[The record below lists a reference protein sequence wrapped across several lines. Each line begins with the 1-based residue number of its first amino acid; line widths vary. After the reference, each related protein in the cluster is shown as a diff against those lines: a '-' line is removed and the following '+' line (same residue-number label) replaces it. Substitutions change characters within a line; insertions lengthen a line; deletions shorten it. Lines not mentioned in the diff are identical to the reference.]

1 MMKVSVVI
9 SACDKREHLFRL
21 ALDSWEAQTL
31 PRDQWE
37 MLMVDDAEREELR
50 ELCKSEAEK
59 RGINMRFIRI
69 DKTKSVI
76 PVKTFIPVL
85 TNNVGFKQAKGD
97 VIVVT
102 GPETI
107 QARDNL
113 RVAAEMA
120 SRKQCAY
127 GRVYR
132 ASTRATQYIADGWSK
147 LKKRSIQQLLQI
159 PGAKEECMTMPPHPP
174 AYWYFMAVAKEH
186 IMTIGGVDE
195 RFLGG
200 LCGEDDDFSNRMKL
214 AGVTPVFEPRI
225 LGIHQDHSRED
236 AGDGIHIDRH
246 EGPGYN
252 FWVHNIKLLKANIA
266 SKDPVTNKEHEW
278 GSSDLIVLDE
288 TYGG

>member
-1 MMKVSVVI
+1 MMKVSVVV
-9 SACDKREHLFRL
+9 SACDKREHLFSI
-21 ALDSWEAQTL
+21 ALDTWEAQTL
-31 PRDQWE
+31 PKDQWE
-37 MLMVDDAEREELR
+37 MLIVDDAEREELR
-50 ELCKSEAEK
+50 ELCKREAEK

-69 DKTKSVI
+69 DKSKSVI

-85 TNNVGFKQAKGD
+85 TNNVGFKQSKGD
-97 VIVVT
+97 VVVVT
-102 GPETI
+102 GPETL

-113 RVAAEMA
+113 RVAAEMV

-132 ASTRATQYIADGWSK
+132 ASTRATQYIADGWQK
-147 LKKRSIQQLLQI
+147 LKGRSIQQLLQI
-159 PGAKEECMTMPPHPP
+159 PGAKEQCVTMPPHPP

-186 IMTIGGVDE
+186 VMAIGGVDE

-225 LGIHQDHSRED
+225 LGIHQDHARED
-236 AGDGIHIDRH
+236 AGDGIHIDRRD
-246 EGPGYN
+246 GPGYN
-252 FWVHNIKLLKANIA
+252 FWVHNMQILKANIA
-266 SKDPVTNKEHEW
+266 SKDPVTNKDYEW

-288 TYGG
+288 TYGA